1 MIARVIVRPAAE
13 ADLQEAYAWYEERE
27 SGLGAE
33 FVRCVDSCV
42 ENIVRHPEMYPTVHQ
57 CPARCGPA
65 LSILRYVFGR
75 GGRRNCCGGLS
86 RRARSK
92 RVETARMIYRWQR
105 GHHAVVRPPIVARR
119 NGVRCSG
126 QIPSF
131 FQR

>member
-33 FVRCVDSCV
+33 FVRCVDKLRREHCSPSRDV
-42 ENIVRHPEMYPTVHQ
+42 SDGSSR

-92 RVETARMIYRWQR
+92 RVETARMIYFWQR
-105 GHHAVVRPPIVARR
+105 GHHAVVRPP
-119 NGVRCSG
+119 G
-126 QIPSF
+126 F
-131 FQR
+131 HF

>member
-13 ADLQEAYAWYEERE
+13 ADLQEACAWYEERE

-57 CPARCGPA
+57 GVRQGVV
-65 LSILRYVFGR
+65 LRFPYCVMY
-75 GGRRNCCGGLS
+75 LVAEDAVIVVAVVHA
-86 RRARSK
+86 ARSK